1 MTLSDPLNKDQ
12 KGEFVK
18 LMLEGLSIRAG
29 AVKIGVHWERIGRAR
44 RADPEFDLLVRSAMR
59 STAGIRQQATLT
71 RIEAG
76 HRATTMSKSGE
87 FGGKK
92 KIPRYVEPFLT
103 ALARGMSPS
112 AAADFAD
119 ISWRTVYKWKQED
132 PEFALRWAESI
143 IQSNDLLE
151 DEAHRRGVEGYNP
164 RPVYDKEGNKVCEI
178 RDYSD
183 SLLLARL
190 RGRIPEVY
198 NRPDVSVSTK
208 LEVRLTRAQAL
219 ERMQQFGLP
228 VPQLTAEF
236 EDDADRITG
245 DGLDR
250 KQ

>member
-1 MTLSDPLNKDQ
+1 MTSVPLNKDQ
-12 KGEFVK
+12 KDAFVES
-18 LMLEGLSIRAG
+18 MREGLSIRAG
-29 AVKIGVHWERIGRAR
+29 AVKIGVHWERVGRAR
-44 RADPEFDLLVRSAMR
+44 RADPEFDKLVRYAMMN
-59 STAGIRQQATLT
+59 TAGIRQQATLT
-71 RIEAG
+71 RIKAG

-87 FGGKK
+87 VSGKK
-92 KIPRYVEPFLT
+92 KIPRYIEPFLT

-132 PEFALRWAESI
+132 PEFALRWAEAI

-164 RPVYDKEGNKVCEI
+164 RPVFDKEGRQVCEI

-198 NRPDVSVSTK
+198 NRPDLSLSAKV
-208 LEVRLTRAQAL
+208 EVRLTREQAL

-236 EDDADRITG
+236 DDDVDANRTN
-245 DGLDR
+245 DGPDR